1 MSASPSTPLIEN
13 HAKVYLER
21 KPGESTWTVS
31 AVTLD
36 GYPLD
41 GLDDGD
47 YIDGDG
53 DEPGDLNE
61 VDLPNAT
68 QLLAALC
75 EAVAEHQPTASLA
88 EPQA

>member
-1 MSASPSTPLIEN
+1 MPALPTTPLIEN
-13 HAKVYLER
+13 HVKVYLER
-21 KPGESTWTVS
+21 TPGEHTWTVS

-47 YIDGDG
+47 YIDCDG

-68 QLLAALC
+68 QLLAALRK
-75 EAVAEHQPTASLA
+75 AVAEHQPSLA

>member
-1 MSASPSTPLIEN
+1 MPALPTTPLIEN
-13 HAKVYLER
+13 HVKVYLER
-21 KPGESTWTVS
+21 TPGERTWTVS

-36 GYPLD
+36 EYPLD